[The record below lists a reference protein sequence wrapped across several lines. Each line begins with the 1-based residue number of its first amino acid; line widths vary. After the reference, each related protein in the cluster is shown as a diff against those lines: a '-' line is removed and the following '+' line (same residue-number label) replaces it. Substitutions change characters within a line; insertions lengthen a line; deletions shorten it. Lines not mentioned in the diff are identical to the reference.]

1 MTKKRTSRSTRS
13 VVASRSAAL
22 SQVRTSGGSPA
33 PTDSTQLEAQYK
45 YVIDDLK
52 RIGLIAVTLIG
63 GLVVLSL
70 FVK

>member
-1 MTKKRTSRSTRS
+1 MTKRTSRSKRGAR
-13 VVASRSAAL
+13 ASQSTDL
-22 SQVRTSGGSPA
+22 SRVRASGGSLA
-33 PTDSTQLEAQYK
+33 PTDSAQLEAQYK

-63 GLVVLSL
+63 GLVVLSF